1 MAPSMNDQPPR
12 PLFPHFCQLPYSLRS
27 LYTATLLLLGLGYLF
42 ALANLYFTY
51 AGKAGGN
58 PLMLS
63 YEDIVVAYAGSDKA
77 SAIEDALNG
86 PMSPMLPPAEKDALI
101 KWARAGAAP
110 ESYASVI
117 APIIDKRCM
126 ACHDGGNPQLSNFFS
141 YDGVKKAA
149 ESDRGQSLP
158 ALVRDSHIHLFGMTF
173 IFFVVGLMFSHAYLR
188 PVWFKCAIVA
198 LPIAMVGMDI
208 GSLYLIKLYHP
219 FAALTIACGA
229 ASAAC
234 FAFMWLVTLYQMWFF
249 RPPEAMLRRLGGDVP
264 DNAV

>member
-1 MAPSMNDQPPR
+1 MVPSMNDQPQR
-12 PLFPHFCQLPYSLRS
+12 PLFPHFCQLPYSLRA

-51 AGKAGGN
+51 AGRAGGN

-86 PMSPMLPPAEKDALI
+86 PMAPMLPPAERDALI

-188 PVWFKCAIVA
+188 PVWFKCAVVA

-219 FAALTIACGA
+219 FAALAIACGA

-264 DNAV
+264 DDAL